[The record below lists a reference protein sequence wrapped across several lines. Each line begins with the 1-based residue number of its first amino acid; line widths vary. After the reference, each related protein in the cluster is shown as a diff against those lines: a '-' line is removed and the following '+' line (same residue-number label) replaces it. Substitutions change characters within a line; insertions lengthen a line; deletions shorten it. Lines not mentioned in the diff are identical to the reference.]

1 MLKLQK
7 PEYMNGNWDRR
18 QSLWNKP
25 TSLTTRYMLN
35 IPYCRSFT
43 FRRPLPSCYSNMGFV
58 VFLKRTFFSLSWH
71 LNRAFC
77 RTTENVLKQANGNV
91 PREKKLENPII
102 LCCKLTTLA
111 DRWIFFIFHNVD
123 KSRLEKTFLAF
134 SMSIIKN
141 LLQQRKKKWSFL
153 VYIRR

>member
-7 PEYMNGNWDRR
+7 PEYMNGNCDRR

-43 FRRPLPSCYSNMGFV
+43 FRRPLPSCYSNMGALWCFWNVLSFHFHGIWTEHFV
-58 VFLKRTFFSLSWH
+58 AQPKMYWSKRT
-71 LNRAFC
+71 ATC
-77 RTTENVLKQANGNV
+77 REK
-91 PREKKLENPII
+91 KKLENPII
-102 LCCKLTTLA
+102 LSCKLTTLA

-141 LLQQRKKKWSFL
+141 LLEQQKKWS
-153 VYIRR
+153 YIRR